1 MNDKFSY
8 VKSNI
13 RDFQQ
18 SIFTLRTDLDKK
30 LLGKD
35 SSSNVF
41 CAIDLVKISMA
52 SLIQK
57 TAKE

>member
-41 CAIDLVKISMA
+41 SAIDLVKKSMA

>member
-41 CAIDLVKISMA
+41 SAIDLVKKSMA
-52 SLIQK
+52 SLI
-57 TAKE
+57 